1 MRYVVRTKCPF
12 CGGYVSYGPYGQ
24 EYEWAESRTLNGV
37 RTMCYAHS
45 NCVKKALR
53 KNRKKVTTCG

>member
-24 EYEWAESRTLNGV
+24 EYEWGRIA
-37 RTMCYAHS
+37 YAQWCKDH
-45 NCVKKALR
+45 VLR
-53 KNRKKVTTCG
+53 PQQLCQEGIA